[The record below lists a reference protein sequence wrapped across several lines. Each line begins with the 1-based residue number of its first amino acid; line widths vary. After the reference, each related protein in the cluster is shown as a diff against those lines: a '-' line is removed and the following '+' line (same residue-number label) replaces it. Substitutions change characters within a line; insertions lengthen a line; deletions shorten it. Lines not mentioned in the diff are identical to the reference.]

1 MLWHLGDFITKNN
14 SHNTDQNKILTNEEL
29 ELYLPEIFSKLSAI
43 ALDPIPEIRHSAIHI
58 FSNLLIHL
66 NC

>member
-14 SHNTDQNKILTNEEL
+14 SNQEKGNFLTNEQL
-29 ELYLPEIFSKLSAI
+29 EMNLKEIFQKLSLI

-66 NC
+66 NS